1 MEEQWWS
8 ADRFAGR
15 VGERFELT
23 SPGPGGSAY
32 VELVE
37 VTESVEL
44 GGAGP
49 GGQQRRQFSLVF
61 RGGPT
66 APLPQATY
74 RLRHDDLGHLDLFLV
89 PVGPDDV
96 AMRYEAAFA

>member
-1 MEEQWWS
+1 MVDQQWWS
-8 ADRFAGR
+8 ADRFTDR

-23 SPGPGGSAY
+23 SLGDRPTY

-37 VTESVEL
+37 VTESAEL
-44 GGAGP
+44 GGTDPEGR
-49 GGQQRRQFSLVF
+49 QRHQFSLVF
-61 RGGPT
+61 RGGPA

-74 RLRHDDLGHLDLFLV
+74 RLAHADLGDLELFLV
-89 PVGPDDV
+89 PLGPDAV